1 MERVATTLYSFRER
15 FHLGDRVRIQED
27 GHELVL
33 TRPEDAPHIVFISDL
48 GSPSI
53 SESADLALEG
63 EGFDSHEDAAAAAAK
78 WSSYLQ
84 FGLARRYVGAEFNLA
99 DPLTGR
105 VLGEHKG
112 KSILKDGP
120 GRIIY
125 KTEARP
131 VFSLFSAT
139 AVVNKNPTGIVTAVQ
154 AAREKD
160 LSQTLDYRIAFDL
173 FGMSFSSDSYVTRLV
188 ILMMAAETIIN
199 QKLHPSEVAQL
210 IDGFLAQT
218 DTSGIPAG
226 VKESLAGSLR
236 QLKKQSVG
244 QAGRELASEALSGRT
259 YQGLDPA
266 RFFGKCYTLR
276 SKLAHGDSGRV
287 DLDEVNLAGAH
298 LELFVGDLLSAPLLN
313 VVPD

>member
-1 MERVATTLYSFRER
+1 VATTLYSFRER

-33 TRPEDAPHIVFISDL
+33 TKPEDAPHIVFISDL
-48 GSPSI
+48 GSSSI
-53 SESADLALEG
+53 SESADLALKG
-63 EGFDSHEDAAAAAAK
+63 EGFGSHEDATAAATK
-78 WSSYLQ
+78 WSAYLQ

-112 KSILKDGP
+112 KPILRDGP

-125 KTEARP
+125 ETEPAP
-131 VFSLFSAT
+131 VFSLFRAT
-139 AVVNKNPTGIVTAVQ
+139 TVVNKNPSGIITAVQ
-154 AAREKD
+154 AAREMD

-173 FGMSFSSDSYVTRLV
+173 FGMSFSSASYATRLV
-188 ILMMAAETIIN
+188 ILMMAAETLIK
-199 QKLHPSEVAQL
+199 QKLHPREVAQL
-210 IDGFLAQT
+210 IDEFLAQAH
-218 DTSGIPAG
+218 TSDIPVD

-259 YQGLDPA
+259 YQGLDPHA
-266 RFFGKCYTLR
+266 SLVSATPCEASSHTAIR
-276 SKLAHGDSGRV
+276 
-287 DLDEVNLAGAH
+287 AG
-298 LELFVGDLLSAPLLN
+298 ST
-313 VVPD
+313 